1 MKIYSVKKLISG
13 FIEIM
18 LSILGIITL
27 LLSKNV
33 DFKFT
38 ILVFVC
44 FLIGCVSIKQS
55 FQRIQKEDLI
65 DLLDE
70 RNQIIILKVHDK
82 LIKIFSYI
90 IVSSVAC
97 CVCLYNISHDTNYI
111 LIALPFMITMVLYY
125 ILYIFLCFY
134 FNKQL

>member
-65 DLLDE
+65 DLLE
-70 RNQIIILKVHDK
+70 TK
-82 LIKIFSYI
+82 
-90 IVSSVAC
+90 
-97 CVCLYNISHDTNYI
+97 
-111 LIALPFMITMVLYY
+111 
-125 ILYIFLCFY
+125 
-134 FNKQL
+134 